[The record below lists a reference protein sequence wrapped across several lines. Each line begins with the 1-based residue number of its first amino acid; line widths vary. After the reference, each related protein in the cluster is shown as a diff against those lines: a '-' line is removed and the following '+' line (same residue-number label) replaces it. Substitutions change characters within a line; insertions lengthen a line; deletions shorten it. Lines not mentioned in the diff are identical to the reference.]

1 MIRLVLIT
9 ALFFCFGN
17 GHSKSSTPVLKE
29 DKTIREEGRIY
40 FEQGELFFKE
50 QNYSSAIESYL
61 RADKL
66 MPKNTV
72 ICQKLALSHA
82 ALGQADEAVVFIQKY
97 FIKEYRPA
105 FLEHEGFKAV
115 ITSPTFQDIVERH
128 TPKATV
134 WSFIY
139 LYVALIG
146 FYVAVIINFNRKI
159 DGIARFLI
167 SAFIFIH
174 SFFIFHICFD
184 LTNYSYTYPHSQY
197 MSTWASLLY
206 GPFLFLYFRRIT
218 KRKPFRPIDLLHF
231 LPTVFL
237 ILYLL
242 PIYMLSAEEKLSIML
257 NQELYGRT
265 GEYGH
270 YTPVIV
276 SLKFAS
282 LAIYGLLIRGIYLK
296 GTKLKELSPKNLIW
310 QRNVYFIHVA
320 YIISYGIYGLL
331 IYYQISSGFLYHLQ
345 LITMSLMVVYVGYSA
360 NVQPQVFSGLYSFD
374 NQLFFKYRKSG
385 LTQSLSQELKN
396 DLIRLFEEDKVYK
409 DNNINLDVLAAK
421 LHTTRHNASQVIN
434 EHFELS
440 FNELINKYRI
450 NEAIEILNADVNKN
464 MNIIDIAYD
473 VGYNNR
479 ATFNKAFKK
488 NTRLTP
494 KQFQQN
500 IGHARIKNIEKGNH
514 FLM

>member
-1 MIRLVLIT
+1 MIRTLLII
-9 ALFFCFGN
+9 ALFVCLGKAYSI
-17 GHSKSSTPVLKE
+17 HPPVTISKKE
-29 DKTIREEGRIY
+29 TVRDEGKMH
-40 FEQGELFFKE
+40 FEQAEILFSQ

-61 RADKL
+61 KADHF
-66 MPKNTV
+66 MPKNVV

-82 ALGQADEAVVFIQKY
+82 ALGQADEAAVFVEKY
-97 FIKEYRPA
+97 FIKEYRPK

-115 ITSPTFQDIVERH
+115 ISTPPFQNILDRYN
-128 TPKATV
+128 PNATI
-134 WSFIY
+134 WSFFY
-139 LYVALIG
+139 LYVAMIG
-146 FYVAVIINFNRKI
+146 FYVAVIINFNKKI
-159 DGIARFLI
+159 DRMAKLLI

-184 LTNYSYTYPHSQY
+184 LTNYNYTYPHSYY

-218 KRKPFRPIDLLHF
+218 KRKPFKTADLLHF

-242 PIYMLSAEEKLSIML
+242 PVYTLSAEDKLSIML
-257 NQELYGRT
+257 DSELTGYE

-276 SLKFAS
+276 ILKFGS
-282 LAIYGLLIRGIYLK
+282 LAIYGLFIRKIYLT
-296 GTKLKELSPKNLIW
+296 GTRVKELSSKNLIW
-310 QRNVYFIHVA
+310 QRNVYYIHVA
-320 YIISYGIYGLL
+320 YIISYGIYGVL
-331 IYYQISSGFLYHLQ
+331 IYYQVFSGFLYHLQ

-374 NQLFFKYRKSG
+374 NQLFFKYKKSG
-385 LTQSLSQELKN
+385 LTESLSKELKN
-396 DLIRLFEEDKVYK
+396 DLIRLFEEEKVYK
-409 DNNINLDVLAAK
+409 DNNISLDLLASK

-434 EHFELS
+434 EHFKLS

-450 NEAIEILNADVNKN
+450 NEAISILDADVNKN
-464 MNIIDIAYD
+464 LNIIDIAYD

-488 NTRLTP
+488 NIRLTP
-494 KQFQQN
+494 KEYQQSQRN
-500 IGHARIKNIEKGNH
+500 FKAS
-514 FLM
+514 

>member
-1 MIRLVLIT
+1 MIRLVLII
-9 ALFFCFGN
+9 ALLFCIGN
-17 GHSKSSTPVLKE
+17 SYSKNSSLAFKDDEPA
-29 DKTIREEGRIY
+29 REEGMIY
-40 FEQGELFFKE
+40 FEQAELFFKE
-50 QNYSSAIESYL
+50 QNYPSAIESYL
-61 RADKL
+61 RADKF

-82 ALGQADEAVVFIQKY
+82 ALGQADQAVVFIQRY

-115 ITSPTFQDIVERH
+115 ISSPPFQNMVERH
-128 TPKATV
+128 TPKATI

-159 DGIARFLI
+159 DGMARLLI

-184 LTNYSYTYPHSQY
+184 LTNYSYTYPHSHY

-218 KRKPFRPIDLLHF
+218 KRKPFKTVDLLHF
-231 LPTVFL
+231 LPTVLL
-237 ILYLL
+237 IAYLL
-242 PIYMLSAEEKLSIML
+242 PIYTLSADDKLSIML
-257 NQELYGRT
+257 NQELNGRT
-265 GEYGH
+265 GEYWH

-276 SLKFAS
+276 SLKFTS

-296 GTKLKELSPKNLIW
+296 GTRLKELSPKNLIW

-320 YIISYGIYGLL
+320 YIISYGIYGVL

-345 LITMSLMVVYVGYSA
+345 LVSMSLMVVYVGYSA
-360 NVQPQVFSGLYSFD
+360 NVQPQVFSGLYAID
-374 NQLFFKYRKSG
+374 NQLFFKYKKSG
-385 LTQSLSQELKN
+385 LTQGLSEELKN
-396 DLIRLFEEDKVYK
+396 DLIRLFEEEKVYK

-434 EHFELS
+434 EHFQLS

-450 NEAIEILNADVNKN
+450 NEAIDILNADVNKN
-464 MNIIDIAYD
+464 LNIIDIAYD

-488 NTRLTP
+488 NTQLTP
-494 KQFQQN
+494 KEYQQN
-500 IGHARIKNIEKGNH
+500 FSRARVKNIEKGDH
-514 FLM
+514 FLL